1 MNSHLRDGEK
11 GHCHTCAGTLLR
23 PDWTTQDFI
32 AATQSETRDAFFFG
46 NQRVIV
52 VMPRPAKP
60 MGLVRAFR
68 AARGD
73 RDAFGDMRE
82 FARDEIA
89 GFTISRDAPL
99 DGTRI
104 QMLFEGDFSW
114 LTVRLASGEELRMLL
129 DEVADPN
136 PDLQAR
142 LDDYF
147 SGADI

>member
-23 PDWTTQDFI
+23 ADWTTHDFM

-46 NQRVIV
+46 NQRVMV

-60 MGLVRAFR
+60 MGVFRALR

-82 FARDEIA
+82 FARDEVA
-89 GFTISRDAPL
+89 SFTLSSEAPL
-99 DGTRI
+99 EGTQI
-104 QMLFEGDFSW
+104 QMLFEGDFRW
-114 LTVRLASGEELRMLL
+114 LTVRIATGEELRMLL
-129 DEVADPN
+129 DDAVDPTEG
-136 PDLQAR
+136 LQTR

-147 SGADI
+147 SGGSI

>member
-23 PDWTTQDFI
+23 PDWTTRDFV

-46 NQRVIV
+46 NQRVMV
-52 VMPRPAKP
+52 LMPRPAKP
-60 MGLVRAFR
+60 MGLRRAFR

-82 FARDEIA
+82 FARDA
-89 GFTISRDAPL
+89 VTGFTLSPEAPL
-99 DGTRI
+99 EGTQM
-104 QMLFEGDFSW
+104 QMLFKGDFNW
-114 LTVRLASGEELRMLL
+114 LTVRLAGGEELRMLL

-136 PDLQAR
+136 GDLEAR

-147 SGADI
+147 SGGNI